1 MLVTFHRMRWQ
12 DQVTKDAFVSFENS
26 VQVKQTCS
34 NSKVKRTDKTTF
46 PHRLEKGCPSRFQ
59 STTAAVNCPQC
70 ICTSCFTSIS
80 ATEKIII
87 MLSFFRQETL
97 RTVKRYQ
104 MSATDRT

>member
-80 ATEKIII
+80 ATEKNNNVVIFQTRDIKN
-87 MLSFFRQETL
+87 SKTL
-97 RTVKRYQ
+97 PNV
-104 MSATDRT
+104 SH